1 MRLSGQLLRLKI
13 NCAGSSTAVNVGSSR
28 TSGVSL
34 KPLFIIFTIY
44 AVTVEQEI
52 RAVVLRKNAALQAKK
67 TADFPQNCPSVAFLT
82 TIFKKKQKFFH
93 KHLTKFEFRSIIRYA
108 YEVGPKCALMCT
120 TRSL

>member
-1 MRLSGQLLRLKI
+1 MHALSCAVITGCLRMPVAPLL
-13 NCAGSSTAVNVGSSR
+13 
-28 TSGVSL
+28 
-34 KPLFIIFTIY
+34 PLFIIFIIY